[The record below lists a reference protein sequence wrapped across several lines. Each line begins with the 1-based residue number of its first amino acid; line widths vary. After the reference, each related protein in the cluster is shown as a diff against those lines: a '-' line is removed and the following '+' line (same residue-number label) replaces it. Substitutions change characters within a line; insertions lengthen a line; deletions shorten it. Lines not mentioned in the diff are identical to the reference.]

1 MKSADKDS
9 RTQFFIRL
17 GNMHEK
23 AEVDMSIIEKLVKK
37 SLLWQ
42 SQEF

>member
-9 RTQFFIRL
+9 RTQFVIKI

-23 AEVDMSIIEKLVKK
+23 AEVDMSMIEKLVKK
-37 SLLWQ
+37 SLLWRF
-42 SQEF
+42 QEF